1 MKSFKHVLFAAIAL
15 AAGAAMADTS
25 VVNMDSVSQSQS
37 GSRNT
42 QKLELGTVD
51 GGVLSGGTARV
62 TARNIRQTQ
71 SGTSNTQEMI
81 LGKIDKD
88 ALGTWIGRHKERI
101 IDSHQIMPC
110 TMRNGYKRWKIERL
124 NNGSDLLEPTV
135 SEAEQRKRMI
145 DNMCRD
151 PGYP

>member
-1 MKSFKHVLFAAIAL
+1 MKSFKTALFAAIAL

-51 GGVLSGGTARV
+51 GGLFSGGTARV

-71 SGTSNTQEMI
+71 SGTGNTQEMI

-88 ALGTWIGRHKERI
+88 VKQHSTTVTATNVSQLQSGNSNTQRI
-101 IDSHQIMPC
+101 KV
-110 TMRNGYKRWKIERL
+110 GVIE
-124 NNGSDLLEPTV
+124 
-135 SEAEQRKRMI
+135 
-145 DNMCRD
+145 
-151 PGYP
+151 